1 MRSTFIWLWVLIL
14 VAACGPSGNKEDQAF
29 EERLKGD
36 SLAVLAPGV
45 DDEFVEGVL
54 QQIPSPMEISTLLKE
69 AELPYSSGQLNTV
82 DNLPA
87 YTTSFRKA
95 LNLGVYGCDLYYAN
109 IYGKN
114 QDGVK
119 LLGAI
124 ESLAGDLDIGQ
135 FFDMKTISRLAS
147 SSNNLDSLLLLT
159 TRNFN
164 DVNAYLQEKKRSELS
179 VLMLTGG
186 WVEAMNILLQAN
198 AADPGHPE
206 LQEHIGEQKIILE
219 QLLLL
224 YPYYKFD
231 PHIEQLAADLNKL
244 KDAYRDV
251 EIIRSYKESTVEVV
265 NGIGI
270 IKDNST
276 TTVRI
281 TPEQIENIRS
291 ITNSVRN
298 NIIR

>member
-1 MRSTFIWLWVLIL
+1 MLMLITL
-14 VAACGPSGNKEDQAF
+14 AACGPSGKNEDQAF
-29 EERLKGD
+29 EESLKTD
-36 SLAVLAPGV
+36 SLAALAPGV
-45 DDEFVEGVL
+45 DDSFVVGVL
-54 QQIPSPMEISTLLKE
+54 QQIPSPLEVSTLLKDSE
-69 AELPYSSGQLNTV
+69 MPYSSEQINPTENV
-82 DNLPA
+82 SQ

-95 LNLGVYGCDLYYAN
+95 LNLGVYGCDLYYTN

-114 QDGVK
+114 KDGIR

-124 ESLAGDLDIGQ
+124 ESLAGDLDIGR
-135 FFDMKTISRLAS
+135 FFDMKTINRLAAN
-147 SSNNLDSLLLLT
+147 SNNLDSLLLLT
-159 TRNFN
+159 TQNFN
-164 DVNAYLQEKKRSELS
+164 DVNSYLQEKKRSELS

-186 WVEAMNILLQAN
+186 WVEAMHILLQAN
-198 AADPGHPE
+198 ASNPGHTE

-224 YPYYKFD
+224 YPYYRFD
-231 PHIEQLAADLNKL
+231 PHIEQLAADLNQL
-244 KDAYRDV
+244 KEAYRGV

-270 IKDNST
+270 IRDNSS

-281 TPEQIENIRS
+281 TPEQIENIRT
-291 ITNSVRN
+291 ITAGVRN

>member
-1 MRSTFIWLWVLIL
+1 MRIAIPLLIL
-14 VAACGPSGNKEDQAF
+14 VAACGPSGKNEDQAF
-29 EERLKGD
+29 EESLKID
-36 SLAVLAPGV
+36 SLSAQAPGV
-45 DDEFVEGVL
+45 DDAFVEGVL
-54 QQIPSPMEISTLLKE
+54 QQIPSPLEISTLLKDSGM
-69 AELPYSSGQLNTV
+69 PYSSEQVNDV
-82 DNLPA
+82 DHLSS

-95 LNLGVYGCDLYYAN
+95 LNLGVYGCDLYYTN

-114 QDGVK
+114 KDGIR

-124 ESLAGDLDIGQ
+124 ESLAADLDIGR
-135 FFDMKTISRLAS
+135 FFDMKTINRLAA

-159 TRNFN
+159 TQNFN

-186 WVEAMNILLQAN
+186 WVEAMHILLQAN
-198 AADPGHPE
+198 ASDPGHPE

-224 YPYYKFD
+224 FPYYRFD
-231 PHIEQLAADLNKL
+231 PQVEKLAADLNQL
-244 KDAYRDV
+244 KEAYREV

-270 IKDNST
+270 IRDNST
-276 TTVRI
+276 TTVKI
-281 TPEQIENIRS
+281 TAEQIENIRA
-291 ITNSVRN
+291 ITDGVRN